1 MAWRRLG
8 INLLAGAGLALG
20 ISIAAVAQSGAG
32 NEHHPDAGDF
42 RVEPLTPFEADMLR
56 RMRAGGVVHQDQKP
70 PPAGD
75 NARGV
80 VVDQGDAAIVNLAVR
95 ERKYGITLDGT
106 GDVLIKNF
114 TFVDRQSRDHF
125 GSGLILGQKKP
136 TRGETFLSNAY
147 IDLKERGPEPDYR
160 RANNEDITVERGNG
174 MLNVRQAVLIGAE
187 ESGLDNK
194 GDVRMD
200 AVFIASGH
208 RPVRIWSGGSLLLTN
223 CIVLAAPGFAGFW
236 FGGGDGVARLD
247 YYNCKFGRIG
257 DRFDTLSSEI
267 PGWMIVREDEVDA
280 RIARLRQDPLDRSPD
295 SFWTPAKMPI
305 PPGFLNGK

>member
-1 MAWRRLG
+1 MAWPRLG
-8 INLLAGAGLALG
+8 FRLLAGSGLALG
-20 ISIAAVAQSGAG
+20 LALAAAAQSSQGNAHHAGAG
-32 NEHHPDAGDF
+32 EF
-42 RVEPLTPFEADMLR
+42 RAEPLTAFESDLLR
-56 RMRAGGVVHQDQKP
+56 RIRAGGVVHADQRP
-70 PPAGD
+70 PPAGN
-75 NARGV
+75 NARGIV
-80 VVDQGDAAIVNLAVR
+80 LDRGNAAIMNLAVR
-95 ERKYGITLDGT
+95 ERKYGISLDGT

-114 TFVDRQSRDHF
+114 TFIDRESKDHF
-125 GSGLILGQKKP
+125 GSGLILGQKTP

-208 RPVRIWSGGSLLLTN
+208 RPVRIWSGASLLLTN
-223 CIVLAAPGFAGFW
+223 CIVLAAPDFAGFW
-236 FGGGDGVARLD
+236 FGGGDGVASLD

-257 DRFDTLSSEI
+257 DRFSELKSEI
-267 PGWMIVREDEVDA
+267 PDWMILREDDVRA
-280 RIARLRQDPLDRSPD
+280 RISHLDYDPLDRSPE
-295 SFWTPAKMPI
+295 SFWTPVNTPI
-305 PPGFLNGK
+305 PHGYLD

>member
-1 MAWRRLG
+1 MVWRRLG
-8 INLLAGAGLALG
+8 LSLLAGAGLVLG
-20 ISIAAVAQSGAG
+20 AAIASAQPSGRNGHHSGAG
-32 NEHHPDAGDF
+32 GF
-42 RVEPLTPFEADMLR
+42 RAEPLTPFEADMLQ
-56 RMRAGGVVHQDQKP
+56 RMRADGLVHEDDTP
-70 PPAGD
+70 PPAD
-75 NARGV
+75 NNARGLIL
-80 VVDQGDAAIVNLAVR
+80 DTGDAAIVNLAVR
-95 ERKYGITLDGT
+95 ERKYGISLDGT

-114 TFVDRQSRDHF
+114 SFVDRRSKDHF

-147 IDLKERGPEPDYR
+147 IDLKERGPNPDYR

-174 MLNVRQAVLIGAE
+174 VLNVRQAVLIGAE

-208 RPVRIWSGGSLLLTN
+208 RPVRIWSGASLLLTN
-223 CIVLAAPGFAGFW
+223 CIVLAAPDFGGFW

-257 DRFDTLSSEI
+257 DSLEDLGSEI
-267 PGWMIVREDEVDA
+267 PDWMVAREDEVDA
-280 RIARLRQDPLDRSPD
+280 RITRLRRDPLDRSPD
-295 SFWTPAKMPI
+295 SFWIPVATPI
-305 PPGFLNGK
+305 PRGFLDR

>member
-8 INLLAGAGLALG
+8 FSLLAGAALSLGLAALG
-20 ISIAAVAQSGAG
+20 QPSGRSAPHSG
-32 NEHHPDAGDF
+32 EGF
-42 RVEPLTPFEADMLR
+42 RLEAMTPFETNMLR
-56 RMRAGGVVHQDQKP
+56 RISADGVVYEDEAP
-70 PPAGD
+70 LPANN
-75 NARGV
+75 NARGIAL
-80 VVDQGDAAIVNLAVR
+80 DRGDAAIVNLSVR
-95 ERKYGITLDGT
+95 ERKYGISLDGT

-114 TFVDRQSRDHF
+114 SFIDRRAKDHF

-147 IDLKERGPEPDYR
+147 IDLRERGPNPDYK

-208 RPVRIWSGGSLLLTN
+208 RPVRIWSGASLLLTN
-223 CIVLAAPGFAGFW
+223 CIVLAAPDFGGFW

-257 DRFDTLSSEI
+257 DRLQELGSHL
-267 PGWMIVREDEVDA
+267 PGWMVAREDGVDA
-280 RIARLRQDPLDRSPD
+280 RIARLQRDPLDRSSE
-295 SFWTPAKMPI
+295 SFWTPARTPI
-305 PPGFLNGK
+305 PRGFLDGE